1 MIRFT
6 RFCPILI
13 VFTIVCST
21 VSASDFTAADLK
33 IDNIKQALEIQLER
47 IRNATEKAD
56 AQMSL
61 ARMRIAERLR
71 LSSEEL
77 ARQLDLLERIREQLS
92 DGTGGSQQAIDQ
104 FKNDWTQL
112 LQAANAQINSQV
124 SQTNDLISQMEALK
138 DSFEDAPAPSA
149 PPLYSQNTP
158 GINLSGSGSN
168 PLTTA
173 GSSPSLPTPTFP
185 APTLPATGSG

>member
-1 MIRFT
+1 MIRLI
-6 RFCPILI
+6 RFCSNLI
-13 VFTIVCST
+13 VFIIICSS

-33 IDNIKQALEIQLER
+33 IDNIKQALELQLER

-77 ARQLDLLERIREQLS
+77 ARQLDLLERIRDQLS

-112 LQAANAQINSQV
+112 LQTANAQINSQLN
-124 SQTNDLISQMEALK
+124 QTNDLINQMDALR
-138 DSFEDAPAPSA
+138 DSFEDTPAPG
-149 PPLYSQNTP
+149 LYSQNTL
-158 GINLSGSGSN
+158 GINTSGSGSN

-173 GSSPSLPTPTFP
+173 GSTPSLPTPIL
-185 APTLPATGSG
+185 PTPPTMPATGSG